1 MFLPTEAITHFSFS
15 ILSSVLLK
23 FILRFT
29 FPQNQKSL
37 LAVFLPQM
45 NYKEKSRGTERTSQG
60 VEAANRLGDPVRIS
74 SWKCPSNN

>member
-23 FILRFT
+23 FILIFT

-37 LAVFLPQM
+37 SAVLLPQM
-45 NYKEKSRGTERTSQG
+45 TYKEKCRRRERTSQG
-60 VEAANRLGDPVRIS
+60 VEAADRLGDPVRIS
-74 SWKCPSNN
+74 SWKCLSQ